1 MSKFAAHL
9 WALFCIAVWGSSFVL
24 TTILMDSFSPAKL
37 VFYRFL
43 IGYLVILFCYPKQEK
58 MDLKDRLGM
67 LLFGFIGV
75 TVYYLC
81 ESYALKY
88 TYAANVSILVTF
100 APLITVFLSYL
111 LNRSERINRRFILG
125 SFIALLG
132 VALVI
137 FNGKVVL
144 QLNPIGDLLALGAAF
159 CWAIYSILLRHYAK
173 HYSELFLTRQ
183 ILLNGCLTLMPL
195 AVFDSNPW
203 NLLALF
209 ELKNLF
215 ALILLGVLASGACYV
230 LWNIANVKIGIVA
243 ANAYVYVS
251 PFVTLIT
258 AYLFLNQPVT
268 PMSLFGCILIIGGV
282 AIYEGALF
290 K

>member
-1 MSKFAAHL
+1 MES
-9 WALFCIAVWGSSFVL
+9 L
-24 TTILMDSFSPAKL
+24 TPAKL

-43 IGYLVILFCYPKQEK
+43 IGYLVVLLAYPKQEK
-58 MDLKDRLGM
+58 MELKDRLGM

-100 APLITVFLSYL
+100 APLITVFLSRL
-111 LNRSERINRRFILG
+111 FNKDERISRRFILG
-125 SFIALLG
+125 STIALLG

-144 QLNPIGDLLALGAAF
+144 KLNPLGDLLALGAAV
-159 CWAIYSILLRHYAK
+159 CWSVYSLLLRHYAK
-173 HYSELFLTRQ
+173 RYSEMFLSRQ
-183 ILLNGCLTLMPL
+183 ILFNGCITLLPL
-195 AVFDSNPW
+195 AVFDSGPW
-203 NLLALF
+203 NLLALV
-209 ELKNLF
+209 EPLNLF
-215 ALILLGVLASGACYV
+215 SLLLLGALASGICYV
-230 LWNIANVKIGIVA
+230 LWNVANVKIGIVA

-251 PFVTLIT
+251 PFVTLVA
-258 AYLFLNQPVT
+258 AYLFLKQPVT
-268 PMSLFGCILIIGGV
+268 LMSLFGCILIIGGV
-282 AIYEGALF
+282 AIYEGALY